1 VRLAEKV
8 AIVTGGGRGIGRATA
23 LLFAREGA
31 DVVVVARTPSEVEA
45 VAEEVRAL
53 SRRALAVPTDLSK
66 EAQIDAMV
74 RRALAE
80 FGRVD
85 VLVNNAGTNAND
97 TVVGM
102 ATETWRYVLG
112 VNLDAAFFAC
122 RAVLPAMIKQR
133 SGVVVNVTSRA
144 AKVGRIKRS
153 AYCAAKAG
161 LGAFGMALAKEVEE
175 YGIRVNTLLPGPVDT
190 KMYARGV
197 DMSPE
202 KLLPPEAVADA
213 ILFLACE
220 DSRGMTGTAIDVFG
234 SPWP

>member
-1 VRLAEKV
+1 VKLKDKV
-8 AIVTGGGRGIGRATA
+8 AIVTGAGRGIGRATC

-31 DVVVVARTPSEVEA
+31 DVVAVARTAAEIES
-45 VAEEVRAL
+45 VAAEVRAL
-53 SRRALAVPTDLSK
+53 GRRALAVPTDLGQESQI
-66 EAQIDAMV
+66 EAMG
-74 RRALAE
+74 RRALQE

-85 VLVNNAGTNAND
+85 VLINNAGTSAND

-102 ATETWRYVLG
+102 PTETWRYVMG

-133 SGVVVNVTSRA
+133 SGVIVNVTSRA

-153 AYCAAKAG
+153 AYCASKAG
-161 LGAFGMALAKEVEE
+161 LGAFSMALAKEVEDQH
-175 YGIRVNTLLPGPVDT
+175 IRVNTLLPGPVDT
-190 KMYARGV
+190 KMYARGG
-197 DMSPE
+197 DMGQE
-202 KLLPPEAVADA
+202 KLLPPEAIADA
-213 ILFLACE
+213 ILFLACD

>member
-1 VRLAEKV
+1 MKLKDKV
-8 AIVTGGGRGIGRATA
+8 AIVTGGGRGIGRAA
-23 LLFAREGA
+23 CLLFAREGA
-31 DVVVVARTPSEVEA
+31 DVVAVARTAAEIEA
-45 VAEEVRAL
+45 VAGEVRAL
-53 SRRALAVPTDLSK
+53 GRRALAVPTDL
-66 EAQIDAMV
+66 AQESQIETMAQ
-74 RRALAE
+74 RALQE

-85 VLVNNAGTNAND
+85 VLVNNAGTNANN

-102 ATETWRYVLG
+102 PTETWRYVLG

-133 SGVVVNVTSRA
+133 SGVIVNVTSRA

-161 LGAFGMALAKEVEE
+161 LGVFSLALAKEVEE
-175 YGIRVNTLLPGPVDT
+175 YNIRVNTLLPGPVDT
-190 KMYARGV
+190 KMYARGA
-197 DMSPE
+197 DMSQE
-202 KLLPPEAVADA
+202 KLLLPEAVADA

>member
-1 VRLAEKV
+1 MRLAEKV

-213 ILFLACE
+213 ILFLACG

>member
-1 VRLAEKV
+1 MKLKEKV
-8 AIVTGGGRGIGRATA
+8 AIVTGGGRGIGRATC

-31 DVVVVARTPSEVEA
+31 DVVVAARTAAEIEA

-53 SRRALAVPTDLSK
+53 GRRALAVPTDLAQESQI
-66 EAQIDAMV
+66 EAMA
-74 RRALAE
+74 RRAWGE

-102 ATETWRYVLG
+102 STETWRYVLG

-122 RAVLPAMIKQR
+122 RAVLPAMIQQG
-133 SGVVVNVTSRA
+133 SGVIVNVTSRA
-144 AKVGRIKRS
+144 AKVGRIKRA

-161 LGAFGMALAKEVEE
+161 LGAFSMALAKEVEE
-175 YGIRVNTLLPGPVDT
+175 HNIRVNTLLPGPVDT
-190 KMYARGV
+190 KMYARGS
-197 DMSPE
+197 DMSRE

-213 ILFLACE
+213 ILFLACD
-220 DSRGMTGTAIDVFG
+220 DSRGMTGTSIDVFG

>member
-1 VRLAEKV
+1 MRLAEKV